1 MPPTGAHR
9 RRRKKAAPVA
19 KPAAVAAIARKTVM
33 KMAEKKFHEV
43 DIDGVGVDTTNVL
56 IPLTGIVRGITD
68 GTRTGDEVIIKSIEI
83 RLELRSNVAANI
95 GSSARF
101 IVIQWHPTD
110 ATAPTIANILLAG
123 TITRLTKQGYIVD
136 GRKNFTVL
144 SDRVIEVATVA
155 GTAFMH
161 SPKWMITKKFRKK
174 IDYNGTVAT
183 GLNNIYLLAVSD
195 FGSSST
201 EPVMFGGSRFTYIDP

>member
-9 RRRKKAAPVA
+9 RRRKKAMPVA

-56 IPLTGIVRGITD
+56 IPLTGIVRGNSDIT
-68 GTRTGDEVIIKSIEI
+68 RNGDEVIIKSIEI
-83 RLELRSNVAANI
+83 RLELRSNVTANI

-110 ATAPTIANILLAG
+110 STAPTIANILLAG
-123 TITRLTKQGYIVD
+123 TISRLTKQGFLVD

-144 SDRVIEVATVA
+144 SDRMIQVSTVA
-155 GTAFMH
+155 GTEFMH

-174 IDYNGTVAT
+174 IDYNGTAVT

-195 FGSSST
+195 FGTGST